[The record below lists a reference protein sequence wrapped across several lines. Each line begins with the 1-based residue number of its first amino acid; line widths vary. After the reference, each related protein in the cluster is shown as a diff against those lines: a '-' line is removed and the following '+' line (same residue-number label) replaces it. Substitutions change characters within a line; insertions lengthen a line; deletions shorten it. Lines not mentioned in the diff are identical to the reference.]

1 MRWLRASAFAWLR
14 RRPYDV
20 AVRLHNVKRLLLGQ
34 PLPTAQARH
43 ERLSKTAG
51 LAIFASDNLSSVA
64 YASEEILRVL
74 IIAGAGALNL
84 ASPIGLAIAVVIGIV
99 IYSYRQTILAYPQ
112 GASDYI
118 VAKDNIGTVAGLTAG
133 SALLIDYTLTVA
145 VSVSAGIAALTSAIP
160 PLFHYRVWLC
170 AGAIALIAVGNLRG
184 LRESGRIFALPSYLF
199 MAGFLAL
206 IGVGFARYGL
216 YGGPT
221 YIEAEP
227 ADALMPLTA
236 FLVLRAFAS
245 GAVALTGIEA
255 VADGVTAFKP
265 PEVKNARTVLAVL
278 GVIMMTLFL
287 GTTALAD
294 LYDIIPHDQE
304 TVVSQLA
311 REIFGRGA
319 VYYYIQG
326 VSMLILILAA
336 NTAFA
341 DFPRLAFFM
350 ARDGYLPRQF
360 GNRGDRLVFSNGV
373 VILAVVAC
381 ALVVMFHGST
391 HALIPL
397 YAVGVFTS
405 FTLSQASMVRRW
417 LRLRPPRW
425 PSRVAISGLGAVTT
439 GTVMIVVAATKF
451 LDGAWIVIVLITTF
465 MAILLAIRRH
475 YDDVAAQLSLD
486 GASPPPE
493 MTVSVLVLVG
503 DLHRGVV
510 EALQYAR
517 TLSPTAKA
525 VYVELDPERT
535 RRLEE
540 KWGVHGQG
548 VPLVVLNSP
557 YRSLLRPLLEYIDHL
572 SARPGKHVVTMVLPE
587 FIPARWWQHLLHNQT
602 ALLIKGALLFR
613 KNVTVTDVP
622 YHLKR

>member
-1 MRWLRASAFAWLR
+1 
-14 RRPYDV
+14 
-20 AVRLHNVKRLLLGQ
+20 VRVHVLKRLLVGE
-34 PLPTAQARH
+34 PLSTAQARH
-43 ERLSKTAG
+43 ERLSRVTG

-74 IIAGAGALNL
+74 ILAGPAALTLSTPIAA
-84 ASPIGLAIAVVIGIV
+84 AIAVVIMIV
-99 IYSYRQTILAYPQ
+99 IYSYRQTILAYPL

-118 VAKDNIGTVAGLTAG
+118 VAKDNIGPAAGLTAG

-145 VSVSAGIAALTSAIP
+145 VSVSAGIAALTSAFP
-160 PLFHYRVWLC
+160 VLFRFRVVLC
-170 AGAIALIAVGNLRG
+170 VGAIMLIAVGNLRG
-184 LRESGRIFALPSYLF
+184 LRESGRLFALPSYLF
-199 MAGFLAL
+199 IGGLTAL
-206 IGVGFARYGL
+206 IVVGFTRYL
-216 YGGPT
+216 TEGPPAAAAAV
-221 YIEAEP
+221 AEP
-227 ADALMPLTA
+227 ATAVAA

-265 PEVKNARTVLAVL
+265 PEVANARAVLAAL
-278 GVIMMTLFL
+278 AVIITGLFV
-287 GTTALAD
+287 GTTALAAV
-294 LYDIIPHDQE
+294 YGVIPHAHE

-311 REIFGRGA
+311 RQVFGGGVA
-319 VYYYIQG
+319 YYYIQG

-373 VILAVVAC
+373 VMLTVVA
-381 ALVVMFHGST
+381 AGLIVIFDGDT

-417 LRLRPPRW
+417 LRIRPPRW
-425 PSRVAISGLGAVTT
+425 PWRVAISSLGALTT
-439 GTVMIVVAATKF
+439 ATVLTVVAATKF
-451 LDGAWIVIVLITTF
+451 VDGAWIVIALIAVF
-465 MAILLAIRRH
+465 ILVFVTIRRH
-475 YDDVAAQLSLD
+475 YEDVAGQLSLD
-486 GASPPPE
+486 GYGAPE
-493 MTVSVLVLVG
+493 EITHTVLVLVG

-517 TLSPTAKA
+517 TLSPAAKA
-525 VYVELDPERT
+525 VYVETDPERT

-540 KWGVHGQG
+540 KWGRHGLG
-548 VPLVVLNSP
+548 VPLIVLNSP
-557 YRSLLRPLLEYIDHL
+557 YRSLLRPLLEYVDSL
-572 SARPGKHVVTMVLPE
+572 TSRPGKNVVTMVIPE

-613 KNVTVTDVP
+613 RNVIVTDVP
-622 YHLKR
+622 YHLKH

>member
-1 MRWLRASAFAWLR
+1 VKVNAF
-14 RRPYDV
+14 
-20 AVRLHNVKRLLLGQ
+20 KRLLVGR

-43 ERLSKTAG
+43 ERLSKTTG

-74 IIAGAGALNL
+74 VVAGVAALAL
-84 ASPIGLAIAVVIGIV
+84 ASPIGVAIALVIAIV
-99 IYSYRQTILAYPQ
+99 IYSYRQTILVYPQ

-118 VAKDNIGTVAGLTAG
+118 VAKDNIGPVAGLTAG
-133 SALLIDYTLTVA
+133 GALLIDYTLTVA
-145 VSVSAGIAALTSAIP
+145 VSVSAGVAALTSAVP
-160 PLFHYRVWLC
+160 ALFPYRVVLC
-170 AGAIALIAVGNLRG
+170 VIAIGLIAVGNLRG
-184 LRESGRIFALPSYLF
+184 VRESGRLFALPSYLF
-199 MAGFLAL
+199 IGGFVAL
-206 IGVGFARYGL
+206 IAVGFVRYAL
-216 YGGPT
+216 HGPPVAVAT
-221 YIEAEP
+221 EATEP
-227 ADALMPLTA
+227 LAALTA

-265 PEVKNARTVLAVL
+265 PEVKNARAVLAIL
-278 GVIMMTLFL
+278 GAVMVTLFV
-287 GTTALAD
+287 GTTILAD
-294 LYDIIPHDQE
+294 LYDVIPKDEE

-311 REIFGRGA
+311 WQIFGGGLP
-319 VYYYIQG
+319 YYYLQV

-360 GNRGDRLVFSNGV
+360 GTRGDRLVFSNGV
-373 VILAVVAC
+373 VILTVIAI
-381 ALVVMFHGST
+381 ALVAVFRGST

-417 LRLRPPRW
+417 VRTRPPGW
-425 PSRVAISGLGAVTT
+425 WWRVAVNGTGAVTT
-439 GTVMIVVAATKF
+439 GTVLLVVAATKF
-451 LDGAWIVIVLITTF
+451 VDGAWIVIVLIGLF
-465 MAILLAIRRH
+465 MLMFLTIKRH
-475 YDDVAAQLSLD
+475 YADVAGQLSLEDYD
-486 GASPPPE
+486 GPPP
-493 MTVSVLVLVG
+493 MSHTVLVLVG

-517 TLSPTAKA
+517 TLSPEAKA

-540 KWGVHGQG
+540 KWVKHGLG
-548 VPLVVLNSP
+548 VPLVVLTSP
-557 YRSLLRPLLEYIDHL
+557 YRSLLGPLLDYIDHL
-572 SARPGKHVVTMVLPE
+572 RAREERHMVTMVLPE

-613 KNVTVTDVP
+613 RNVVVTDVP
-622 YHLKR
+622 YHLKS

>member
-1 MRWLRASAFAWLR
+1 
-14 RRPYDV
+14 
-20 AVRLHNVKRLLLGQ
+20 VRVHVLKRILLGE
-34 PLPTAQARH
+34 PLSTAQARH
-43 ERLSKTAG
+43 ERLSKVTG

-74 IIAGAGALNL
+74 VIAGPAALNM
-84 ASPIGLAIAVVIGIV
+84 STPIAVAIAVVIAIV

-118 VAKDNIGTVAGLTAG
+118 VAKDNIGPAAGLTAG

-145 VSVSAGIAALTSAIP
+145 VSVSAGIAALTSAVP
-160 PLFHYRVWLC
+160 ALYPFRTWLC
-170 AGAIALIAVGNLRG
+170 VGAITLIAVGNLRG
-184 LRESGRIFALPSYLF
+184 LRESGRLFALPSYLF
-199 MAGFLAL
+199 IGGLLAL
-206 IGVGFARYGL
+206 LAVGFTRYASGGAPEAAARAA
-216 YGGPT
+216 
-221 YIEAEP
+221 AEP
-227 ADALMPLTA
+227 VAAVTA
-236 FLVLRAFAS
+236 FLILRAFAS

-265 PEVKNARTVLAVL
+265 PEVVNARTVLAVL
-278 GVIMMTLFL
+278 AVIMTVLFV

-294 LYDIIPHDQE
+294 LYDVVPREHE

-311 REIFGRGA
+311 RVVFGTGA
-319 VYYYIQG
+319 VYYYIQA

-360 GNRGDRLVFSNGV
+360 SNRGDRLVFSNGV
-373 VILAVVAC
+373 VMLAVVA
-381 ALVVMFHGST
+381 AGLVIVFDGDTHG
-391 HALIPL
+391 LIPL

-417 LRLRPPRW
+417 LRLRPARW
-425 PSRVAISGLGAVTT
+425 QWRVAISTLGAVTT
-439 GTVMIVVAATKF
+439 GVVLVVVAATKF
-451 LDGAWIVIVLITTF
+451 VDGAWIVIVLI
-465 MAILLAIRRH
+465 AILIMTFVVIRQH
-475 YDDVAAQLSLD
+475 YQDVARQLSLEGY
-486 GASPPPE
+486 GAPAE
-493 MTVSVLVLVG
+493 MTHTVLVLVG

-510 EALQYAR
+510 EALQYAQA
-517 TLSPTAKA
+517 LSPSAKA
-525 VYVELDPERT
+525 VYVETDPERT

-540 KWGVHGQG
+540 KWGRHGLG

-557 YRSLLRPLLEYIDHL
+557 YRSLLGPLLEYVDHL
-572 SARPGKHVVTMVLPE
+572 TGRPGKHVVTMVIPE

-613 KNVTVTDVP
+613 RNVIVTDVP
-622 YHLKR
+622 YHLKH

>member
-1 MRWLRASAFAWLR
+1 MRVHVL
-14 RRPYDV
+14 
-20 AVRLHNVKRLLLGQ
+20 KRLLVGE
-34 PLPTAQARH
+34 PLSTAQARH
-43 ERLSKTAG
+43 ERLSKVTG

-74 IIAGAGALNL
+74 IIAGPAALQL
-84 ASPIGLAIAVVIGIV
+84 STPIAVAIAVVIAIV

-118 VAKDNIGTVAGLTAG
+118 VAKDNIGAAAGLTAG

-145 VSVSAGIAALTSAIP
+145 VSVSAGIAAITSAFP
-160 PLFHYRVWLC
+160 ALFPLRVWLC
-170 AGAIALIAVGNLRG
+170 VGAITLIAVGNLRG
-184 LRESGRIFALPSYLF
+184 LRESGRLFALPSYLF
-199 MAGFLAL
+199 IAGLLAL
-206 IGVGFARYGL
+206 LGVGFARYPAA
-216 YGGPT
+216 GPPPDAT
-221 YIEAEP
+221 AAEP
-227 ADALMPLTA
+227 LAALSA
-236 FLVLRAFAS
+236 FLILRAFAS

-265 PEVKNARTVLAVL
+265 PEVVNARAVLAALAVIMTVLFVGTTVLADV
-278 GVIMMTLFL
+278 
-287 GTTALAD
+287 
-294 LYDIIPHDQE
+294 YDIIPQEHE

-311 REIFGRGA
+311 RQVFGSG
-319 VYYYIQG
+319 VIYYYIQA

-360 GNRGDRLVFSNGV
+360 SNRGDRLVFSNGV
-373 VILAVVAC
+373 VMLTVVA
-381 ALVVMFHGST
+381 AVLIVVFDGDT

-425 PSRVAISGLGAVTT
+425 PWRVAISTLGAATT
-439 GTVMIVVAATKF
+439 GTVLVVVAATKF
-451 LDGAWIVIVLITTF
+451 LDGAWIVIALIAVLIMIFVT
-465 MAILLAIRRH
+465 IRRH
-475 YDDVAAQLSLD
+475 YEDVAGQLSLD
-486 GASPPPE
+486 GYGTPE
-493 MTVSVLVLVG
+493 EMSHTVLVLVG

-517 TLSPTAKA
+517 TLSPSAKA
-525 VYVELDPERT
+525 VYVETDPERT
-535 RRLEE
+535 RKLEE
-540 KWGVHGQG
+540 KWGRHGLG

-557 YRSLLRPLLEYIDHL
+557 YRSLLGPLLEYVEHL
-572 SARPGKHVVTMVLPE
+572 TGRPGKHVVTMVIPE

-613 KNVTVTDVP
+613 RNVIVTDVP
-622 YHLKR
+622 YHLKH